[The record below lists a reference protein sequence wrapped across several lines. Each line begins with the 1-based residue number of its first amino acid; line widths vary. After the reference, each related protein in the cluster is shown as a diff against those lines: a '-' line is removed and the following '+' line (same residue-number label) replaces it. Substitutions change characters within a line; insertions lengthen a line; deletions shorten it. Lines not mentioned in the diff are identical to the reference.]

1 MRRAL
6 SVLAASTVATTAGAF
21 SVNPRLTLEPN
32 RGRDVAAGGGVGAG
46 IAGAEA
52 ARRGSTRGRPAPRT
66 LLRSTSVACSGSSAS
81 SYSVPGRRPLTQ
93 GSPSR
98 QQATSPSRP
107 SMLTQVLL
115 GHSSR
120 GGVRAGVTEHQ
131 PRSSWV
137 SSSSRGG
144 ATRAGLAAAE
154 RLGRRKVAEGR
165 RRGGDAR
172 EGGVA
177 LEAYR
182 YLNTYHD
189 GISDEDRE
197 WNKFEEKDFVELGTS
212 GLRVSRVRHV
222 TLFVIGV
229 PLGFEPFD
237 HFRKYM

>member
-21 SVNPRLTLEPN
+21 SVNLRLSLDPN
-32 RGRDVAAGGGVGAG
+32 RGKDVAAGGRVGAG
-46 IAGAEA
+46 IAGAEE

-66 LLRSTSVACSGSSAS
+66 LLRSNSVAASGSSAS
-81 SYSVPGRRPLTQ
+81 SFSAPGRRRFQ
-93 GSPSR
+93 GSASSK
-98 QQATSPSRP
+98 QATSPSRP
-107 SMLTQVLL
+107 SMFTQMLP
-115 GHSSR
+115 GQSSR
-120 GGVRAGVTEHQ
+120 GGAGAGVAEHRS
-131 PRSSWV
+131 RSSWG

-154 RLGRRKVAEGR
+154 RLRRRKVAGGR
-165 RRGGDAR
+165 RRGGAAG

-197 WNKFEEKDFVELGTS
+197 WNKFEEKDYVELGTS
-212 GLRVSRVRHV
+212 GLMVSRVRS
-222 TLFVIGV
+222 
-229 PLGFEPFD
+229 
-237 HFRKYM
+237 